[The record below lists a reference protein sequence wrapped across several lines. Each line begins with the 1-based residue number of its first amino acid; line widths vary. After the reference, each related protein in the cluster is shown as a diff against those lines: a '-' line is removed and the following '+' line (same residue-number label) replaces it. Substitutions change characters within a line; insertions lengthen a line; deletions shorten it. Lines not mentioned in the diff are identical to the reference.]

1 MKLFLLL
8 LTSIAISL
16 AAPTIFYSK
25 FFPGSKPEYVGVLVM
40 RDGAVEYRE
49 AKDEEPLRF
58 HLDKID
64 VDLIF
69 AQAEK
74 VGNFSRPLES
84 GLPVARMGEKS
95 YRYEDGPV
103 KSEVKFNYSQD
114 PDANILQDFMERIV
128 ESEQTLIN
136 LERAARFDRL
146 GVNQVLLQLQVL
158 VERKRLVCPQQFLKM
173 LDRVAKNDVYLNIAR
188 DRAAQM
194 AADFRALAAPP
205 PTAAEGK

>member
-1 MKLFLLL
+1 MKLLL
-8 LTSIAISL
+8 LLLSTIVTSF

-25 FFPGSKPEYVGVLVM
+25 LFPGSKPEYVGVLVM

-49 AKDEEPLRF
+49 AKDEEPLCF
-58 HLDKID
+58 HLDKAD
-64 VDLIF
+64 VDFIF
-69 AQAEK
+69 AQADK

-95 YRYEDGPV
+95 YRYEDGPI

-114 PDANILQDFMERIV
+114 PDANVLQDFMERIV

-136 LERAARFDRL
+136 LERTARFDRL

-188 DRAAQM
+188 DRAAQL
-194 AADFRALAAPP
+194 AADFRALAVPQ